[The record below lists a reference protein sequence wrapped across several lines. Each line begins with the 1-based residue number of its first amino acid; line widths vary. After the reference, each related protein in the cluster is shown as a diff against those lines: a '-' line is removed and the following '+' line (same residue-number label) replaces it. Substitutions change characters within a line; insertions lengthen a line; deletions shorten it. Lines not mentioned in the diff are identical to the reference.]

1 MIAAGFN
8 SAFQL
13 FLFPSVVEIKK
24 LVVLLAVSHIKVWQY
39 CCGATAL
46 MPNAVNAT
54 HRRRLIVSE
63 DVAIGCIE

>member
-13 FLFPSVVEIKK
+13 FLFPSVVEVKK

-54 HRRRLIVSE
+54 HR
-63 DVAIGCIE
+63 